1 MPTLTELTKEQYFA
15 IADSLAQ
22 ASSLV
27 LELRI
32 RTRGTLSPDEHA
44 RLESYE
50 QHLDQMVALFRA
62 FGITLIAEGAEQ
74 ARGDIETAIARGKQ
88 QLKRIADVKAA
99 ISAAARLVDLGA
111 AILSR
116 DPFAI
121 GEAAASLRAKPKKDD
136 QA

>member
-32 RTRGTLSPDEHA
+32 RTRGTLSPDEQA

-121 GEAAASLRAKPKKDD
+121 GEAATSLRAKPKKET
-136 QA
+136 

>member
-32 RTRGTLSPDEHA
+32 RTRGTLSPDEQA

-121 GEAAASLRAKPKKDD
+121 GEAAASLRAKPND
-136 QA
+136 AA

>member
-1 MPTLTELTKEQYFA
+1 MAQLTALTKDQAYA

-27 LELRI
+27 LEWRI
-32 RTRGTLSPDEHA
+32 RQRPSLAPAERDL
-44 RLESYE
+44 LEQYE
-50 QHLDQMVALFRA
+50 NHLDQMVTLFRA
-62 FGITLIAEGAEQ
+62 YGITLIAEGAEQ
-74 ARGDIETAIARGKQ
+74 ARSDIEGVIVKAKA

-99 ISAAARLVDLGA
+99 IGAAARLVDLGA

-121 GEAAASLRAKPKKDD
+121 GEAAASLHDGN
-136 QA
+136 

>member
-1 MPTLTELTKEQYFA
+1 MAQLTELTKDQAYA

-32 RTRGTLSPDEHA
+32 RQRTSLAPPDQDL
-44 RLESYE
+44 LEQYE
-50 QHLDQMVALFRA
+50 NHLDQMVALFRA
-62 FGITLIAEGAEQ
+62 YGISLIAEGAEQ
-74 ARGDIETAIARGKQ
+74 ARSDIEGAIAKGKA

-99 ISAAARLVDLGA
+99 ISAAAKLVDLGA

-121 GEAAASLRAKPKKDD
+121 GEAAASLRAKPRKEG
-136 QA
+136 

>member
-1 MPTLTELTKEQYFA
+1 MAPLTELTKDQSYA

-32 RTRGTLSPDEHA
+32 REREALAPDERA
-44 RLESYE
+44 LLEQYE
-50 QHLDQMVALFRA
+50 NHLDQMVALFRA
-62 FGITLIAEGAEQ
+62 YGIYMTAEGAEQ
-74 ARGDIETAIARGKQ
+74 ARGDIERAIAKGKL

-99 ISAAARLVDLGA
+99 IAAAARLVDLGA

-121 GEAAASLRAKPKKDD
+121 GEAAASLRTKPRKE
-136 QA
+136 ASA

>member
-1 MPTLTELTKEQYFA
+1 MPTLTELTKEQYFP

-32 RTRGTLSPDEHA
+32 RTRGTLSPDEQA

-88 QLKRIADVKAA
+88 QLRRIADVKAA

-121 GEAAASLRAKPKKDD
+121 GEAAASLRAKPKKET
-136 QA
+136 

>member
-32 RTRGTLSPDEHA
+32 RTRGTLSPDEQA

-88 QLKRIADVKAA
+88 QLKRIAEVKAA

-121 GEAAASLRAKPKKDD
+121 GEAAASLRAKPKKET
-136 QA
+136 

>member
-32 RTRGTLSPDEHA
+32 RTRGTLSPDEQA

-121 GEAAASLRAKPKKDD
+121 GEAAASLRAKPKKET
-136 QA
+136 

>member
-1 MPTLTELTKEQYFA
+1 MPELTELPKEEYFA

-32 RTRGTLSPDEHA
+32 RARESLALEESA
-44 RLESYE
+44 RLENYE

-74 ARGDIETAIARGKQ
+74 ARTDIDAAIAKGKL

-99 ISAAARLVDLGA
+99 ISAAAKLVDLGA

-121 GEAAASLRAKPKKDD
+121 GEAAAGLRAKPKK
-136 QA
+136 AENS